1 MLKVYLGSPVAPI
14 CTIKKIKLCPICFA
28 VGVIKLKQKH
38 ALLQGSPNSLMLQ
51 RDWEN
56 DDNIIVGPDDIH

>member
-1 MLKVYLGSPVAPI
+1 MKKNYLAPDMR
-14 CTIKKIKLCPICFA
+14 
-28 VGVIKLKQKH
+28 VIKLKQKH